1 MDTYKFSLPMMD
13 NYKNGKLI
21 CARYREKW
29 KTGKSKEYLAMDYA
43 KDQFIVGLTHS
54 L

>member
-1 MDTYKFSLPMMD
+1 MDTYEFSLPMMD
-13 NYKNGKLI
+13 NYKNGKLM
-21 CARYREKW
+21 CVCYGGKW
-29 KTGKSKEYLAMDYA
+29 KTGKSKEYLATDYL